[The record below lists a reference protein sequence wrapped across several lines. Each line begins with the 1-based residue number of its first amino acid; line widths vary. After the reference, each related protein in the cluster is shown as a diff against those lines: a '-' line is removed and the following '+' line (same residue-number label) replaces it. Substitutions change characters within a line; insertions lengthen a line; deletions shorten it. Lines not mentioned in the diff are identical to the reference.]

1 MRRAAKVDANA
12 AELIEL
18 ARKLGMQVEIVKE
31 PVDAFVAIG
40 GKWFALELKNP
51 KGRNKFTDQQLDFI
65 DRCAISGAPMLT
77 WRTCEDVMACYEGSH
92 SLKYE
97 AREG

>member
-12 AELIEL
+12 STLIDY

-31 PVDAFVAIG
+31 PVDAFVAING
-40 GKWFALELKNP
+40 RWFALELKNP
-51 KGRNKFTDQQLDFI
+51 AGRNKYTDQQLDFI

-77 WRTCEDVMACYEGSH
+77 WRTTQDVDACYEGPH
-92 SLKYE
+92 
-97 AREG
+97 ANP